1 MSDVLTLSDKVPS
14 ATVRQ
19 WLVAPGQSVRAGQ
32 VLCRAEAEETLVEI
46 TASQALTVSRI
57 ICPAGQTASAGQPL
71 AELGDGMSNTA
82 EVTSVTP
89 QAGTPSQPAAA
100 GEPGTPP
107 AGASLALM
115 PKAGQTM
122 EEGTIIKWVMAES
135 DTVAKGDILFEVE
148 TDKAII
154 EVDALTTGVLRKIL
168 VGDGETVPVKAPV
181 AVIAPADTDIDA
193 FVASLAIGEPVEDT
207 GADTAALAEEAAP
220 ATHAA
225 PAAVPATEPT
235 GRVFASPAA
244 RRVAKERG
252 IDLAGVTGTGAD
264 GRIKAADV
272 EAAAKAPTPA
282 APAPAA
288 PNVIGEPRPVE
299 LTRMR
304 QAIAK
309 NLAWSKQN
317 IPHFY
322 ATVTIDASGLR
333 QAHRW
338 LKKAIGSTMNDL
350 VTAAVARTIA
360 EFPEMR
366 CRWEENGVIELPGV
380 NVGIAV
386 GTDDGLRVPV
396 LVNADRLSLAELS
409 RQARAIIEAA
419 RQNRMARTEPASFTI
434 TNMGMFG
441 VEQFG
446 AIINPPEAAIL
457 AVSAV
462 RKEPVVR
469 NGEVVPG
476 EVMSVTL
483 SCDHRIVD
491 GIVAT
496 RFLAQLKA
504 RLEDIESLLEETCS

>member
-1 MSDVLTLSDKVPS
+1 MSDVLTLPDKVPS

-19 WLVAPGQSVRAGQ
+19 WLVEPGQSVRAGQ
-32 VLCRAEAEETLVEI
+32 VLCRAEAEETLVEV

-57 ICPAGQTASAGQPL
+57 ICEAGQTALAGQPL
-71 AELGDGMSNTA
+71 AELGDGMNDTA
-82 EVTSVTP
+82 EATSTTT
-89 QAGTPSQPAAA
+89 QAEARPPAAAA

-107 AGASLALM
+107 AGASLVLM

-122 EEGTIIKWVMAES
+122 EEGTIVKWVMAES
-135 DTVAKGDILFEVE
+135 DTVARGDILFEVE

-154 EVDALTTGVLRKIL
+154 EVDALTAGVLRKIL

-193 FVASLAIGEPVEDT
+193 FVASLAIGEPVEDAGT
-207 GADTAALAEEAAP
+207 DAAAPAEVAAP

-225 PAAVPATEPT
+225 PAVVPATEPT

-244 RRVAKERG
+244 RRVARERG

-272 EAAAKAPTPA
+272 EAAAKAPA
-282 APAPAA
+282 API
-288 PNVIGEPRPVE
+288 VTGEPRPVE

-338 LKKAIGSTMNDL
+338 LKKALGSTMNDL
-350 VTAAVARTIA
+350 VTAAVARTIG

-366 CRWEENGVIELPGV
+366 CRWEENGPIELPGV

-396 LVNADRLSLAELS
+396 LANADRLSLAELS
-409 RQARAIIEAA
+409 RQARTMIEAA

-457 AVSAV
+457 AVGAV
-462 RKEPVVR
+462 RKEPALR

-476 EVMSVTL
+476 ELMSVTL